1 MNNLK
6 LMPLS
11 QWSPDAS
18 DITYWVVS
26 LFNNNTYIMGCKFI
40 KWRSYSKFRYYNNLE
55 LTIKISRR
63 DKKSR
68 GLNLRA

>member
-26 LFNNNTYIMGCKFI
+26 LFNNYTYIMGCKFI
-40 KWRSYSKFRYYNNLE
+40 KWRSYVKFRKNDLE

-63 DKKSR
+63 DKKSQ
-68 GLNLRA
+68 GLNLRT